1 MNGYIL
7 TLSQEIRFGGILQED
22 NRADGTMGSGGG
34 GASPPLTDFG
44 RITACS
50 ITRPC
55 YKYSLHPPQ
64 IFRPTTPD
72 LAFADYPPSIFRPST
87 SSDGPIKNEFSR
99 RACLVVL

>member
-22 NRADGTMGSGGG
+22 NRAGGTR
-34 GASPPLTDFG
+34 GAGRHPPDFG
-44 RITACS
+44 RIRTEPAPLKDLVLLIAS
-50 ITRPC
+50 PLRF
-55 YKYSLHPPQ
+55 SDLLPP
-64 IFRPTTPD
+64 I
-72 LAFADYPPSIFRPST
+72 YPLPLSIFRPSA